1 MNKKGKKK
9 MKNIY
14 FDMDGTIADLYGV
27 ENWLEYLKNENPAP
41 YRAAAPMLDMENFS
55 TILEKLQGKG
65 YTIGIISWL
74 AKNSSE
80 KFNEKIT
87 FEKISWLNK
96 YLPNISWNE
105 IHIVEYGTNKSFFGC
120 GILFDDEIGNR
131 KNWAIAEY
139 DNLAFDEKD
148 ILRILENFL

>member
-1 MNKKGKKK
+1 

-27 ENWLEYLKNENPAP
+27 ENWLEYLKDENPAP

-74 AKNSSE
+74 AKNSSA

-131 KNWAIAEY
+131 KNWAVAEY
-139 DNLAFDEKD
+139 NNLAFDEKN
-148 ILRILENFL
+148 ILKILENFL

>member
-1 MNKKGKKK
+1 

-27 ENWLEYLKNENPAP
+27 ENWLEYLRAENPAP
-41 YRAAAPMLDMENFS
+41 YRAAAPMLDMESFS
-55 TILEKLQGKG
+55 MVLEKLQSKG

-80 KFNEKIT
+80 NFNEKIT
-87 FEKISWLNK
+87 FEKVSWLNR

-105 IHIVEYGTNKSFFGC
+105 IHIVEYGINKSFFGC

-131 KNWAIAEY
+131 KDWAIAEY

-148 ILRILENFL
+148 ILRILEKFL